1 MKPSPLCSEG
11 RKRSTEVFVK
21 RPSLRLKAERR
32 IASLHSWIKSQAVS
46 LTRITHTPMCVFQFA
61 TQHRFVLID
70 VWGGEYEAH
79 ASATS
84 VCISFW
90 GHMGSG
96 VTATPV
102 TVTVATFGTMAYEMK
117 LKIHREPEIKKIFS
131 SWACTVTM
139 ELRYKTELISSSDS
153 KEYHGCLN
161 ITCEKEEGKN
171 LSFSTM
177 HSVSTLLHAL
187 KISTSEWS
195 QDLFWWIMHI
205 IIPRFLIRAVV
216 QCIKVAGR
224 WWQRGF
230 GLLYCVCESCK
241 SKNFNLFVCFDLV
254 GFLCITGH
262 AQNEQRLSKVTYPV
276 TGECMCPDPSKPLEG
291 NQCVKQPL
299 SSSSM
304 WVSEVMTSFTC
315 LFVLFSSILYPKS
328 AETRQLRLQFKIYIM
343 RYGVVSAPI
352 WDEGCICLCCCNIAK
367 NKINGFINA

>member
-1 MKPSPLCSEG
+1 
-11 RKRSTEVFVK
+11 
-21 RPSLRLKAERR
+21 
-32 IASLHSWIKSQAVS
+32 
-46 LTRITHTPMCVFQFA
+46 
-61 TQHRFVLID
+61 
-70 VWGGEYEAH
+70 
-79 ASATS
+79 
-84 VCISFW
+84 
-90 GHMGSG
+90 
-96 VTATPV
+96 
-102 TVTVATFGTMAYEMK
+102 
-117 LKIHREPEIKKIFS
+117 
-131 SWACTVTM
+131 
-139 ELRYKTELISSSDS
+139 
-153 KEYHGCLN
+153 
-161 ITCEKEEGKN
+161 
-171 LSFSTM
+171 M

-254 GFLCITGH
+254 WFLCITGH
-262 AQNEQRLSKVTYPV
+262 AQNKQRLSKVTYPV

-352 WDEGCICLCCCNIAK
+352 WDEGCICLCCCSIAK
-367 NKINGFINA
+367 NKINGFINS